1 MLTADATTGILTNE
15 VNVGFTPEG
24 KYLTAGNDVVD
35 LSNWNGS
42 GSVNIGDAF
51 SNDNDKVAVMADDLA
66 AGADLKLTSIENLE
80 IVNAGVKAPVTLK
93 GANFKGL
100 EAIKLIGDATTL
112 NVSDF
117 TYGIKVDA
125 TTNADSIIGSNKADT
140 INGGAGNDII
150 TGNDGND
157 VLTGGN
163 GADEFVVG
171 TVKAAGIDQILDFSA
186 EDKITMKGFSAQELK
201 KFDASTFS
209 TVTYKTLDSVLAT
222 FRSGGANVTKDG
234 DFVIFSYDGKTY
246 ALLANGAGFREDN
259 DALVDITGANVA
271 SLTDSNFGISGAF
284 ANYADFKAAVGS
296 GEVTTDSPTTIKS
309 ITADNVA
316 ALLTTDKS
324 YLAYIDNDG
333 IGAVTGDP
341 VTVTM
346 NATTLDASTFAD
358 KLATSV
364 VLNITGVKTGGNNIT
379 SPFAGS
385 INGGDGNDTI
395 DASTATDAVTIE
407 GGSGANV
414 IKGGA
419 GNDVITV
426 SAGGN
431 QITGGAGDD
440 NITLVTSGTASGD
453 SDTIIFE
460 ANAIANGVDEI
471 TNFKAGAKNSG
482 GDVLNF
488 AAFLDKSAAF
498 LDSSAGQSGSADITK
513 VTSDKNV
520 VLLQKD
526 AAEYADKI
534 IFTDAGK
541 YVVIVEDSTTSGNVY
556 YFEATSGQEVV
567 GSSFANTFTKVA
579 TVVGDVSTLEQ
590 ANFA

>member
-171 TVKAAGIDQILDFSA
+171 TVKTAGVDQILDFSA
-186 EDKITMKGFSAQELK
+186 EDKISMAGFSAQELK

-222 FRSGGANVTKDG
+222 FAAGGANVTKANDV
-234 DFVIFSYDGKTY
+234 VIFSYNGKTY
-246 ALLANGAGFREDN
+246 ALLANGPFTETGS
-259 DALVDITGANVA
+259 ALVDITGANVA
-271 SLTDSNFGISGAF
+271 SLTESNFGEPTPAPQGKTYST
-284 ANYADFKAAVGS
+284 YTDFKIDADLGYIAEGQQVGIATVTGAEAGFLANNEAYLDKIAAGGIEKVTSNIDVKLADGTGIIAFDATAFETKLAADAVGS
-296 GEVTTDSPTTIKS
+296 GIVMNINGGTGDNVIVASSFGGTITGNSGADIIRLGAGADTVVFGADKTANGVDTITNFTAGAGGDELDFTAFITPLTVGDLNVTTGQSLSSANNIYQTTVSGAIKS
-309 ITADNVA
+309 KDYGGTDFDLLFNDSGKKPFTKVITNSNKEVIVVKGDDVTQIYYVSATAGTLTSDMVTLVA
-316 ALLTTDKS
+316 V
-324 YLAYIDNDG
+324 IDNDG
-333 IGAVTGDP
+333 SGVAL
-341 VTVTM
+341 
-346 NATTLDASTFAD
+346 TTDNF
-358 KLATSV
+358 V
-364 VLNITGVKTGGNNIT
+364 GV
-379 SPFAGS
+379 A
-385 INGGDGNDTI
+385 
-395 DASTATDAVTIE
+395 
-407 GGSGANV
+407 
-414 IKGGA
+414 
-419 GNDVITV
+419 
-426 SAGGN
+426 
-431 QITGGAGDD
+431 
-440 NITLVTSGTASGD
+440 
-453 SDTIIFE
+453 
-460 ANAIANGVDEI
+460 
-471 TNFKAGAKNSG
+471 
-482 GDVLNF
+482 
-488 AAFLDKSAAF
+488 
-498 LDSSAGQSGSADITK
+498 
-513 VTSDKNV
+513 
-520 VLLQKD
+520 
-526 AAEYADKI
+526 
-534 IFTDAGK
+534 
-541 YVVIVEDSTTSGNVY
+541 
-556 YFEATSGQEVV
+556 
-567 GSSFANTFTKVA
+567 
-579 TVVGDVSTLEQ
+579 
-590 ANFA
+590 